1 MITRLILNT
10 TLESNEKSAIKVIT
24 IGDRQMVQ
32 VIAPE
37 SRLEWL
43 LTLEQLNELVFKG
56 ETYLQDNGVS
66 K

>member
-37 SRLEWL
+37 GRLEWL